1 MTAELRVSLLSVTP
15 VKGLGLHHPESVDL
29 TEAGVAG
36 DRGLFLVDAAGELAS
51 CTDIGALM
59 AHRAELDE
67 ESGVLTVHGPDGPLR
82 SAPIELGDAVDTDFY
97 GLRTVT
103 GRHVV
108 GWDDVF
114 SAIAGQPLRLVRGD
128 TGAFDVAGVTLVGA
142 ASTDGARGGER
153 ARARRRPALPDERR
167 DRGQRDRSTR
177 TPGTGRE
184 VRLGDAVV
192 RAGGP
197 VKRCAATTRN
207 PDTGEIDLQT
217 LKLIGALKGREEH
230 APWGA
235 GFFFGVYADV
245 LVPGRVQRRRPGH
258 PALTTQPLS
267 SV

>member
-1 MTAELRVSLLSVTP
+1 VSGDLRVSLLSVTP
-15 VKGLGLHHPESVDL
+15 IKGLGLHHPESVEL
-29 TEAGVAG
+29 TEGGVAG
-36 DRGLFLVDAAGELAS
+36 DRQLFLVDAAGELAS

-59 AHRAELDE
+59 AHRAEVDA
-67 ESGVLTVHGPDGPLR
+67 ESGVLTVHGPGGPLR
-82 SAPIELGDAVDTDFY
+82 SAPLELGDAVDTDFY

-114 SAIAGQPLRLVRGD
+114 SDIAGQPLRLVRGD
-128 TGAFDVAGVTLVGA
+128 TGAFDVAGVTLVGK
-142 ASTDGARGGER
+142 ASTAALAVTNGLQPVDG
-153 ARARRRPALPDERR
+153 RRFRMNVEIAGSAPLDE
-167 DRGQRDRSTR
+167 DTWD
-177 TPGTGRE
+177 GRE
-184 VRLGDAVV
+184 LRLGDAAV

-217 LKLIGALKGREEH
+217 LKLIGSLKGREEH

-245 LVPGRVQRRRPGH
+245 LVPGRVSIGDPVT
-258 PALTTQPLS
+258 LL
-267 SV
+267 

>member
-1 MTAELRVSLLSVTP
+1 MTDRLRVSLLSVTP
-15 VKGLGLHHPESVDL
+15 IKGLGLHHPESVEL
-29 TEAGVAG
+29 TDSGVAG
-36 DRGLFLVDAAGELAS
+36 DRELFLVDAAGELAS

-59 AHRAELDE
+59 AHRAELDA

-82 SAPIELGDAVDTDFY
+82 SAPLELGDAVDTDFY

-114 SAIAGQPLRLVRGD
+114 SDIAGQPLRLVRGD
-128 TGAFDVAGVTLVGA
+128 TGAFDVAGVTLVGK
-142 ASTDGARGGER
+142 ASTAALAVANGLQPVDG
-153 ARARRRPALPDERR
+153 RRFRMNVEIAGSAPLDE
-167 DRGQRDRSTR
+167 DTWD
-177 TPGTGRE
+177 GRE
-184 VRLGDAVV
+184 LRLGDAVV

-197 VKRCAATTRN
+197 VKRCAATTHN
-207 PDTGEIDLQT
+207 PATGEIDLQT

-245 LVPGRVQRRRPGH
+245 LVPGRVSVGDPVT
-258 PALTTQPLS
+258 LT
-267 SV
+267 

>member
-1 MTAELRVSLLSVTP
+1 MSDDLRVSLLSVTP
-15 VKGLGLHHPESVDL
+15 IKGLGLHHPESVEL
-29 TEAGVAG
+29 TEGGVAG
-36 DRGLFLVDAAGELAS
+36 DRELFLVDAAGELAS

-59 AHRAELDE
+59 AHRAEVDAA
-67 ESGVLTVHGPDGPLR
+67 SGELTVHGPDGPLR
-82 SAPIELGDAVDTDFY
+82 SAPLELGAAVDTDFY

-114 SAIAGQPLRLVRGD
+114 SDIAGQPLRLVRGE
-128 TGAFDVAGVTLVGA
+128 TGAFDVAGVTLVGK
-142 ASTDGARGGER
+142 ASTAALAVANGLKPVDGRRFRMNVEIAGSPVLDEDTWDGR
-153 ARARRRPALPDERR
+153 AL
-167 DRGQRDRSTR
+167 
-177 TPGTGRE
+177 
-184 VRLGDAVV
+184 RLGDAVV

-207 PDTGEIDLQT
+207 PDSGEIDLQT

-245 LVPGRVQRRRPGH
+245 LVPGRVSLGD
-258 PALTTQPLS
+258 AVTLL
-267 SV
+267 